1 RSCRPSAGSKP
12 RGSPSCSWSRTP
24 SSSSTSPTTSSSSTA
39 GTLSSRGRRPSSLS
53 AASTCAS
60 IWAYIDRAER
70 RPMKLTVEFPS
81 VSYREGPPGV
91 MRLAQAIEQ
100 IGYDHIDMF
109 DHVVMGYPMQGR
121 PPGPYPAQMPIL
133 EALMVLSYMAAVTSR
148 VTLGTE
154 VLVLPQRH
162 PTLVAKQV
170 STLDTLSG
178 GRVRLGVG
186 VGWQESEYEAL
197 GEDFHTRGARMDEAI
212 RLLRTY
218 WSDAQVDFK
227 GQHYQ
232 ITAIGM
238 EPKPPQGR
246 RLPIWVGGRSE
257 RALRRVGELGDGWLG
272 NQIADAQ
279 GARLA
284 IDTIRRHAV
293 AGRRGQALLRRARAH
308 RGPRGRSQGDGLR
321 VDRAQRD
328 GDLPGR
334 RALGRRDDRRA
345 RRAPHE
351 DPRRGRIATRREAM
365 DFEVTYTEEQ
375 QRFRREVRT

>member
-1 RSCRPSAGSKP
+1 RTNRRKASRHRSSPRSCRRSAGSRP

-39 GTLSSRGRRPSSLS
+39 GTSSSRGRRPSSLS

-197 GEDFHTRGARMDEAI
+197 GEEFRTRGARMDEAI
-212 RLLRTY
+212 RLLRAC
-218 WSDAQVDFK
+218 WSDAHVDFA
-227 GQHYQ
+227 GLHYRV
-232 ITAIGM
+232 TAMGM

-246 RLPIWVGGRSE
+246 QLPIWIGGMSE
-257 RALRRVGELGDGWLG
+257 PAWRRVGQLGDGWL
-272 NQIADAQ
+272 ASRVTDAYS
-279 GARLA
+279 A
-284 IDTIRRHAV
+284 
-293 AGRRGQALLRRARAH
+293 
-308 RGPRGRSQGDGLR
+308 
-321 VDRAQRD
+321 
-328 GDLPGR
+328 R
-334 RALGRRDDRRA
+334 RALGAIRGHAEAAGRDPAAIGLQSMVAPPPRDAEGWRFHAELDR
-345 RRAPHE
+345 
-351 DPRRGRIATRREAM
+351 
-365 DFEVTYTEEQ
+365 
-375 QRFRREVRT
+375 